1 MYEIDARTNDMGRL
15 IEEQVKY
22 VIDATKYG
30 NVSRFINHRQGKVI
44 KYWTLQCEQ
53 IEINL
58 LLDS

>member
-30 NVSRFINHRQGKVI
+30 NVSRFINHR
-44 KYWTLQCEQ
+44 
-53 IEINL
+53 
-58 LLDS
+58 